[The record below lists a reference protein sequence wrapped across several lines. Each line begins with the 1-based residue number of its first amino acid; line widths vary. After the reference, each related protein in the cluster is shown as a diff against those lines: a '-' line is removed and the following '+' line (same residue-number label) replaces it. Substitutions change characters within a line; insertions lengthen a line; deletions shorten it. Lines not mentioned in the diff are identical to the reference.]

1 MEVGA
6 IGTGPQA
13 VSLRLIGGFSLLA
26 GARAVDLRNR
36 KAQAILAYLALS
48 NPAQQSRERLADA
61 LWSDSAADQAR
72 QSLRQTLH
80 DLKRALGAADGFIDI
95 RRADVS
101 LNRAAVDVDVLA
113 LIERLEAGT
122 PPPDAV
128 DWDSLADAILPGF
141 DDVAPVFGEWLQ
153 TRRRNLLDRLIAA
166 LDGGMNAA
174 SGEAARPWALALA
187 ALDPAHEPACR
198 RLMTLDA
205 ARGDVRA
212 ALKRYAA
219 LWDLLDDDYAA
230 EPSPET
236 QALYVNLKSLE
247 APQAPAQTPAQ
258 ARRPSLTLCMG
269 DFRLDGVS
277 EQFGYLVRGFRQ
289 DLIASLTPYREWVLI
304 EPGPGAE
311 PPQIDGVYEIE
322 AVSFPSRDGV
332 RINLTLKETAAR
344 RFVWGQQDI
353 GLTLEHW
360 FETCRSTTRRIA
372 AALDVRISG
381 DRLARVGPADD
392 VSMPLYDKLL
402 RARDLLSRWTPEDD
416 RRAEAIFRDILAADP
431 GFSRAQTGIV
441 KIVNSQHIVFPGV
454 RRPRPGQNDS
464 VRLAQAAVE
473 ADPLDSDAQL
483 CLGWSLALAAR
494 RDEAI
499 EALTMCAEINPNDPR
514 KLASAADALAN
525 CGALDLARAMAAAS
539 LELDLGAARMNWGY
553 RASTAWICGDDKGCV
568 AAAMKADHA
577 TPLTGGFHAAGL
589 ARLGRLD
596 EAAEVWRAYAERLRP
611 IWRGRDAMTDEA
623 LADWLI
629 DAPPMLDPALRAG
642 FGEAVRAATGR

>member
-1 MEVGA
+1 MR
-6 IGTGPQA
+6 
-13 VSLRLIGGFSLLA
+13 LRVIGGFSLLA

-80 DLKRALGAADGFIDI
+80 DLKRALGTTDGFIDI
-95 RRADVS
+95 RRADVA
-101 LNRAAVDVDVLA
+101 LNREAVDVDVLA
-113 LIERLEAGT
+113 LIERLESGA

-128 DWDSLADAILPGF
+128 DWNSLADAILPGF

-153 TRRRNLLDRLIAA
+153 TRRRSLLDRLISA
-166 LDGGMNAA
+166 LDAGMNAA
-174 SGEAARPWALALA
+174 VGEGGRTWALALA

-212 ALKRYAA
+212 ALRRYAA
-219 LWDLLDDDYAA
+219 LWDLLDEDYAA

-236 QALYVNLKSLE
+236 QALYVHLKSLE
-247 APQAPAQTPAQ
+247 APHGPIATPAQ
-258 ARRPSLTLCMG
+258 AARPSLTLCMG
-269 DFRLDGVS
+269 GFRLDGVS

-304 EPGPGAE
+304 EPGAGAE
-311 PPQIDGVYEIE
+311 PPQADGVYEIE
-322 AVSFPSRDGV
+322 AVAFPSRDGV

-353 GLTLEHW
+353 GLTLDRW
-360 FETCRSTTRRIA
+360 FETCRNTTRRIA

-381 DRLARVGPADD
+381 DRLARQGAGED
-392 VSMPLYDKLL
+392 VSAPLYDKLL

-416 RRAEAIFRDILAADP
+416 RRAEAIFRDILNADP
-431 GFSRAQTGIV
+431 DFSAAQIGIV

-454 RRPRPGQNDS
+454 RRPRPGENDS
-464 VRLAQAAVE
+464 VRLAQAAVD
-473 ADPLDSDAQL
+473 ADPLDAEALL

-499 EALTMCAEINPNDPR
+499 EALNQCVEINPNDPR

-525 CGALDLARAMAAAS
+525 CGALDRARAMAAAS

-553 RASTAWICGDDKGCV
+553 RASTAWICGDDEACV
-568 AAAMKADHA
+568 AAATKADHA
-577 TPLTGGFHAAGL
+577 TPLTGGFHAAAL
-589 ARLGRLD
+589 ARMGRLGD
-596 EAAEVWRAYAERLRP
+596 AAAVWRVYADRLRP
-611 IWRGRDAMTDEA
+611 LWRGRADFSDAA
-623 LADWLI
+623 LADWLT
-629 DAPPMLDPALRAG
+629 DAPPMLDPAVRERFAT
-642 FGEAVRAATGR
+642 AVRAAAC